1 MKNKRPSETQL
12 ELQTAF
18 LYGFSNKVQIITQ
31 TFIGFIKPTGKYPLM
46 MLLREHI
53 TTVND

>member
-18 LYGFSNKVQIITQ
+18 LYVFSNKVQIIVQ
-31 TFIGFIKPTGKYPLM
+31 TSIGFIKPTGKYP
-46 MLLREHI
+46 
-53 TTVND
+53 